1 MSFTGGYNLQSLSE
15 GRESKSQS
23 ASVSKDEI
31 SHEQSRKSR
40 GKRRSSRKL
49 KKGGGTYAI
58 TNYTYK
64 QAKKLGVTVKPSTN
78 KTKKIDVFKGNK
90 KVAAVG
96 AYGMGDFPTFM
107 RTEGMASAKE
117 HRRRYKM
124 RHEKDRHKRGSRGWY
139 ADKLLW

>member
-15 GRESKSQS
+15 GRESKSQPV
-23 ASVSKDEI
+23 SVSKDDI
-31 SHEQSRKSR
+31 PHEQTRKSR
-40 GKRRSSRKL
+40 AKRRSRKF

-78 KTKKIDVFKGNK
+78 KTKKIDVFKGDK

-96 AYGMGDFPTFM
+96 ANGMGDFPTFM
-107 RTEGMASAKE
+107 KTEGMASAKE

-124 RHEKDRHKRGSRGWY
+124 RHEKDRHVRGSRGWY